1 MEKYSL
7 NEGNESLKRVL
18 LMMGYDSKKTL
29 GENTKT
35 IFEQEE
41 SDDMINKYGK
51 KIDVTIPSNSTSDM
65 FKDATNAVGLTQQSQ
80 TNPQGQTP
88 TTANAVDADNDI
100 NPNLTS
106 TTAAASTTPATPE
119 VKLSYKDA
127 VTKLQNLL
135 MTNYKADFG
144 KYGADG
150 KLGPLTLT
158 ALNNAIKTKLS
169 KTVTEP
175 PKKIESGDDK
185 KTNTITPD
193 NQITPESNVS
203 VASGSIEDWA

>member
-7 NEGNESLKRVL
+7 NEGNESLKRIL
-18 LMMGYDSKKTL
+18 LMMDYDSKKTL
-29 GENTKT
+29 EENRKN

-41 SDDMINKYGK
+41 ADDLINKYGK
-51 KIDVTIPSNSTSDM
+51 KMGVTIPSNSPSDM
-65 FKDATNAVGLTQQSQ
+65 FKDATNTVGLAQ
-80 TNPQGQTP
+80 PKTP
-88 TTANAVDADNDI
+88 ET
-100 NPNLTS
+100 PTS
-106 TTAAASTTPATPE
+106 TTPETPAPTTP
-119 VKLSYKDA
+119 LSYKDA
-127 VTKLQNLL
+127 VTKLQTLL
-135 MTNYKADFG
+135 MTKYGAEFG

-175 PKKIESGDDK
+175 PKEIEGGEDK

-203 VASGSIEDWA
+203 ATPGSIEDWA

>member
-41 SDDMINKYGK
+41 SG
-51 KIDVTIPSNSTSDM
+51 DM
-65 FKDATNAVGLTQQSQ
+65 FKDATNAVGLTQPK
-80 TNPQGQTP
+80 TPETPAP
-88 TTANAVDADNDI
+88 TTPETPA
-100 NPNLTS
+100 P
-106 TTAAASTTPATPE
+106 TTP
-119 VKLSYKDA
+119 LSYKDA
-127 VTKLQNLL
+127 VTKLQKLL
-135 MTNYKADFG
+135 MANYGADFG

>member
-7 NEGNESLKRVL
+7 NEGNESLKRIL
-18 LMMGYDSKKTL
+18 LMMDYDSKKTL
-29 GENTKT
+29 EENHKN
-35 IFEQEE
+35 IFEQ
-41 SDDMINKYGK
+41 DMDN
-51 KIDVTIPSNSTSDM
+51 DVDPKLTNSLVQPV
-65 FKDATNAVGLTQQSQ
+65 ATT
-80 TNPQGQTP
+80 TP
-88 TTANAVDADNDI
+88 TE
-100 NPNLTS
+100 
-106 TTAAASTTPATPE
+106 TTPPETP
-119 VKLSYKDA
+119 LSYKDA

-135 MTNYKADFG
+135 MTKYNADFG

-175 PKKIESGDDK
+175 PKEIEGGDDK

-203 VASGSIEDWA
+203 VTPGSIEDWA

>member
-1 MEKYSL
+1 MEKYNL

-18 LMMGYDSKKTL
+18 LMMGYDNNKTL
-29 GENTKT
+29 AENTKN
-35 IFEQEE
+35 IFEQ
-41 SDDMINKYGK
+41 DMDNYVDPKLTNSLEQPV
-51 KIDVTIPSNSTSDM
+51 VTT
-65 FKDATNAVGLTQQSQ
+65 
-80 TNPQGQTP
+80 TP
-88 TTANAVDADNDI
+88 TG
-100 NPNLTS
+100 
-106 TTAAASTTPATPE
+106 TTPPTTP
-119 VKLSYKDA
+119 LSYKDA

-135 MTNYKADFG
+135 MTNYGADFG

-175 PKKIESGDDK
+175 PKEIEGGEDK

-203 VASGSIEDWA
+203 ATPGSIEDWA